1 MANFL
6 LPDEEQRLQNN
17 ATPRAPRK
25 PTFMLPGEMT
35 PAETAAPVVRAAS
48 TVNPDEAGEARR
60 LSRDRGVTLG
70 ESALEQLRAE
80 ARLGNVRRIMDR
92 SPELSRALSDPGF
105 AKIAHDD
112 AENLDA
118 VAGVVAKANSPQRLL
133 TSTEF
138 AEEVRKTKQSNAHL
152 DWDSAR
158 QLTAARFKVDNTPGG
173 VREATA
179 PPSSLSTLAAGVR
192 SAFAE
197 GFAEQTRQ
205 GIRRIFGDFFGFDN
219 MAADAARK
227 GQQSQ
232 FRQFLATPQ
241 PEGLLGDVYM
251 GVQSTAQSAPGMA
264 LGLINPAAGL
274 ALFGAQT
281 GAPAYQKY
289 RDRGA
294 TGIEAITGAVLE
306 GGAEVIFEKMP
317 MDYFVK
323 KFGRVGM
330 TEFIAGMIAR
340 EIPTEIATTIA
351 QTATDTAIANPD
363 KTWAQWAGELPENI
377 RQTVISTMVQTGILG
392 GAGVVARR
400 LGAREELVAQ
410 TEAEAGALDTLLK
423 FAAASKVR
431 ERDATTF
438 QQFLQQAAEDGPV
451 QEVYIDARRF
461 AEAAGEN
468 LDVLRQEMPSV
479 GEQID
484 EAISTG
490 SDLVIPVGEFA
501 TKLPGTGLEQ
511 TLLDHVRTSPD
522 APSRAEAQTFMQE
535 AAASMQAQAEKI
547 QQQAQIDDLARQSQ
561 DRVEQDLVRQ
571 LKEANRFTDDVNTAY
586 AKLVSSFFGTLASRL
601 TKAGQATT
609 AEDMYQRFALR
620 VNAQSVAGEQ
630 QLDQTTPEF
639 QQWFEGSKVADAD
652 GGWVKEAES
661 YQGMTHA
668 KGEPGYAE
676 AKTLHWLE
684 VSDYPISR
692 LTDATDAGWFK
703 DEQKMW
709 ADEGQPQRFDDM
721 LDREIRDPIIVFD
734 DGNGGYIWDGY
745 HRVGA
750 TVTGGR
756 KTIKAI
762 VGVRPEQIKSIFN
775 ARPTND
781 PSILKQGTQG
791 FDAWAEGAP
800 VVEADELWQYEGGPA
815 VFKLFHGTTGDFPL
829 FDRSKANPGS
839 DLGAGFYFTNTPE
852 DVSTNYAGEGPDLT
866 SKLEMRAERIES
878 EARDDQ
884 ELNDRLAVIM
894 GLEPGADLSDID
906 TGALIEA
913 AKVIAREQLSVEHSG
928 MVLPVFVKVKNPV
941 IIGGNNETVMT
952 FVEEYDEATDT
963 YKEPEGTLLGVI
975 EALREIGS
983 EDDVFEFKAES
994 VISDI
999 FGNNWSGDEIGAAD
1013 IIAAMKSS
1021 EGLMYATDESG
1032 VLIGNEIIR
1041 RAFEMAGFD
1050 AFIDYTVNDK
1060 FGDAKPQGKPMV
1072 GMDADT
1078 VHVIAFEPTQIKSSV
1093 GNSGAFDPNSPNIL
1107 EQSAFG
1113 LEQQVPEPLRVI
1125 GNAQRATLKTD
1136 FSKSGIKDIL
1146 KRSDWTILTAENP
1159 EGVQLDEAANKARM
1173 DELRAQLKAMGLQFI
1188 DVRGK
1193 YGNDENSIVVIGVN
1207 RDQAMALGEQFKQQS
1222 VLTNAG
1228 LVFRDGTINPS
1239 RSLNVLERAAED
1251 YYTELPDGTKFSID
1265 IDFDNR
1271 WPKQD
1276 GRVGEVS
1283 VAGVHFSQAK
1293 RTYLS
1298 AASYGRG
1305 AKGAEAERIKNAD
1318 DKRLAKRVHFYVNTG
1333 NGVRAERDVG
1343 SVAHATR
1350 LANLYDADGD
1360 PLGLFRPFEIVEG
1373 PDGKKTERK
1382 RDLNEREPAVIDA
1395 GFSGYLSRN
1404 AVGGSAVVFE
1414 DVKVTPVGTEADA
1427 NAMVQGIV
1435 PPPPQMTELRKKA
1448 MEIQQDQRLSAGA
1461 RPPIEWVAEFKK
1473 YGYDVPIDTAGNDP
1487 VYKDELLKKLYQR
1500 VYHGSQDFPGP
1511 GNTEVRALPYRPFWV
1526 AVEKGK
1532 AEAYARGGTVSEF
1545 ELGDVNP
1552 ADIDSETLVAELL
1565 GIYNTDPAILDEFG
1579 PWDESTDGPAVD
1591 NSYALLNSENVVG
1604 HLLDKGYD
1612 SVKFT
1617 EGGVLT
1623 YGLFYP
1629 EQVDRVNK
1637 LRQGDQARG
1646 QITFGN
1652 VAETPSTITLLK
1664 NADLSTFLH
1673 EAGHFYLEVLN
1684 SIATQP
1690 NAPQEIVDDLNAALA
1705 WMGIKGDERVA
1716 GGEKGGALE
1725 QGAKQTRTAAFKKWF
1740 EGSKVVDS
1748 NGEPLV
1754 LYHGTG
1760 ADFTKFRRRVG
1771 DIGMHFGTTGQA
1783 NDRMEYLAQR
1793 PGAVP
1798 DRNAQVM
1805 PVYLSIRNPLRL
1817 RDVGAWKAENLKSE
1831 LLDLFPQDTA
1841 RIGSRG
1847 GRDGLRTTADIRAF
1861 IQSKGY
1867 DGVVYKNTGEVEGS
1881 EPYRQAIADAKAALD
1896 ARFGPGKNS
1905 FDVNDQQTPE
1915 YVAWRDAQ
1923 QAYADFRDQAGQ
1935 DSYIAFRP
1943 EQIKSAVG
1951 NDGTFDAN
1959 DPSILSQDGEEGTRG
1974 PLPQGRTPLDVWN
1987 AMSLEEK
1994 RPYHEQWARGFEA
2007 YLFEGKAPSVELKGV
2022 FSRFAAW
2029 LKNVYRQ
2036 LASLN
2041 VELTDEVRGVFDRML
2056 ATEEQIKEA
2065 EALRGYAPLFKSA
2078 EEMGAQPDEWAR
2090 YQNLHADATES
2101 ANEKLQTRSL
2111 RDMRYLSNAR
2121 SRAIR
2126 ELQKDVEAK
2135 RKVVEAEVKAEVS
2148 QQPIYAV
2155 QRWLKYGEMPD
2166 GTKTEGA
2173 KLDLKALKEM
2183 YGEGPAAP
2191 WRYFATGKNGLAG
2204 LDGVHPDM
2212 VAEMFG
2218 FSSGDAMVRQILAAD
2233 PENDVVEGMT
2243 DQRMLERYGDVQ
2255 NPAAIERAADEA
2267 VHNTAR
2273 AKFIATELA
2282 ALQNAMS
2289 VRQDTGR
2296 TVTDSRGRTRKITDN
2311 VLTKAAK
2318 DFATTLVERK
2328 KIKDIKPAQFA
2339 AAEGRAAKAAERT
2352 SNFTE
2357 KVTEKRNQL
2366 VNHYAARAANDA
2378 VDYIEKQV
2386 AYLREVGNRESIDPE
2401 YRDQINAILEGYELR
2416 RITQREEAKRAS
2428 LLEWIGSQEEMGL
2441 DPVIDQKLIDAANR
2455 TNYRNLPLED
2465 FRGLVDSI
2473 RNIEHLGRLK
2483 KKLLTAKDNR
2493 ELAEVV
2499 EEVRASI
2506 DENHNREAKVRIE
2519 TGRGVARIGKM
2530 ARGFVAMH
2538 RKFASIAREM
2548 DGGVDGGRMWERLV
2562 RPMNEAGDN
2571 EITMRAEA
2579 TDKLAG
2585 IFKLLDGIRLTRK
2598 SEVLPGVSMTREAQ
2612 IMLALN
2618 WGNEGNRQRVIDGGL
2633 DGRRRLT
2640 QAEAE
2645 QIVFSLSGKEWDFVE
2660 AMWDFVGS
2668 YRPMI
2673 AEQEKRLTGVEP
2685 KWVEPA
2691 PFTLPNGRQIKGGY
2705 FPAKYDGD
2713 LSTRSNELE
2722 AVTDLRQQMRGA
2734 AGRAATRNGYTKER
2748 SQEVKDRPLRKDF
2761 GVIMQ
2766 HIGEVT
2772 HRLAWQDWL
2781 IDARR
2786 VLNAKPVD
2794 AAIREFYGPEILRE
2808 MKEHIKDIAAGDLG
2822 AQSDL
2827 DRILGHIRSGVTIAG
2842 MGWNLSTGLMQP
2854 LGITQSTVRVGA
2866 DWMAKGLAHFAANPV
2881 KATQIAQERSKF
2893 MASRSISLN
2902 RDLNDILNKI
2912 DKDKLSTVENSY
2924 FWFIYK
2930 FQTAIDVPTWWGAY
2944 ERAVAEGND
2953 EARSIALADQAVIDA
2968 QGSGTLKDQARIQ
2981 RGGAGQKLFTAFYS
2995 YFNTTYNLA
3004 VEQGRTARVKGGLAV
3019 PKLVSDYALLFV
3031 IPAMAGAL
3039 LKMLLKGE
3047 DFDDEEKLARKLAA
3061 EQLNYLFGTMVL
3073 TREIGGGIAAA
3084 LDGFN
3089 YNGPAALR
3097 LFGEMSKL
3105 AQQVD
3110 QGEVDA
3116 AALKAVNNVAGILLH
3131 YPSGQVQRTVEGM
3144 VAISEGETQNPAAV
3158 MFGPPR

>member
-1 MANFL
+1 MKFAVSAGAQGTLEFFATRREAQEWLNQEIEFQKSFRQQQLDQNIPDRPL
-6 LPDEEQRLQNN
+6 LREADLEGMMPPERTLV
-17 ATPRAPRK
+17 A
-25 PTFMLPGEMT
+25 
-35 PAETAAPVVRAAS
+35 AENGVEYYA
-48 TVNPDEAGEARR
+48 AGEGFYATVDGKEVGFVLPLSEDPVQGFDVTVAEERQRQGIGGKLFTLYRGAHPGAPTGGLTKAGEGMARKTGAD
-60 LSRDRGVTLG
+60 LSTLFQSASLRRGTETLKRFG
-70 ESALEQLRAE
+70 LDPTKKHTTRQVAAALE
-80 ARLGNVRRIMDR
+80 ARQRERYGSIGRDDR
-92 SPELSRALSDPGF
+92 SPETARKIAKWMVEEVLFEMQNPGMSGVGWYSTKFQAALDTMAEAFPELATDKNARDLMTALIAVTSDGQKVNENFLMAMEVYGEFKDSGKFASKRGHSRDSSIKGNLEKIQKLHDELGAEGMRKFLMREITIAEINAMARIAGEKTTSDYTADTKMPVAATVFGPKLGAFYANLMGSSGYLTMDRWWSRTFNRYRGNLIAQPTRPGLDRFKQLIGKPELSDDQ
-105 AKIAHDD
+105 AIAETVPYRKAYEARNYKDGTETEK
-112 AENLDA
+112 AANTLYKAAFENIEDSPFNATDRKFMVQA
-118 VAGVVAKANSPQRLL
+118 VKYA
-133 TSTEF
+133 
-138 AEEVRKTKQSNAHL
+138 
-152 DWDSAR
+152 
-158 QLTAARFKVDNTPGG
+158 
-173 VREATA
+173 
-179 PPSSLSTLAAGVR
+179 
-192 SAFAE
+192 
-197 GFAEQTRQ
+197 
-205 GIRRIFGDFFGFDN
+205 
-219 MAADAARK
+219 
-227 GQQSQ
+227 QQNLK
-232 FRQFLATPQ
+232 R
-241 PEGLLGDVYM
+241 
-251 GVQSTAQSAPGMA
+251 
-264 LGLINPAAGL
+264 
-274 ALFGAQT
+274 
-281 GAPAYQKY
+281 
-289 RDRGA
+289 RGA
-294 TGIEAITGAVLE
+294 EMSIADIQAVLWYY
-306 GGAEVIFEKMP
+306 EKRL
-317 MDYFVK
+317 Y
-323 KFGRVGM
+323 
-330 TEFIAGMIAR
+330 
-340 EIPTEIATTIA
+340 
-351 QTATDTAIANPD
+351 
-363 KTWAQWAGELPENI
+363 GE
-377 RQTVISTMVQTGILG
+377 
-392 GAGVVARR
+392 
-400 LGAREELVAQ
+400 LGARQSADVSYEEAARRAVA
-410 TEAEAGALDTLLK
+410 ARSGDGVAGA
-423 FAAASKVR
+423 
-431 ERDATTF
+431 
-438 QQFLQQAAEDGPV
+438 
-451 QEVYIDARRF
+451 
-461 AEAAGEN
+461 
-468 LDVLRQEMPSV
+468 
-479 GEQID
+479 
-484 EAISTG
+484 
-490 SDLVIPVGEFA
+490 
-501 TKLPGTGLEQ
+501 
-511 TLLDHVRTSPD
+511 
-522 APSRAEAQTFMQE
+522 
-535 AAASMQAQAEKI
+535 
-547 QQQAQIDDLARQSQ
+547 
-561 DRVEQDLVRQ
+561 
-571 LKEANRFTDDVNTAY
+571 
-586 AKLVSSFFGTLASRL
+586 
-601 TKAGQATT
+601 
-609 AEDMYQRFALR
+609 
-620 VNAQSVAGEQ
+620 
-630 QLDQTTPEF
+630 
-639 QQWFEGSKVADAD
+639 
-652 GGWVKEAES
+652 
-661 YQGMTHA
+661 
-668 KGEPGYAE
+668 
-676 AKTLHWLE
+676 
-684 VSDYPISR
+684 
-692 LTDATDAGWFK
+692 
-703 DEQKMW
+703 
-709 ADEGQPQRFDDM
+709 
-721 LDREIRDPIIVFD
+721 
-734 DGNGGYIWDGY
+734 
-745 HRVGA
+745 
-750 TVTGGR
+750 
-756 KTIKAI
+756 TI
-762 VGVRPEQIKSIFN
+762 
-775 ARPTND
+775 
-781 PSILKQGTQG
+781 
-791 FDAWAEGAP
+791 
-800 VVEADELWQYEGGPA
+800 
-815 VFKLFHGTTGDFPL
+815 
-829 FDRSKANPGS
+829 
-839 DLGAGFYFTNTPE
+839 
-852 DVSTNYAGEGPDLT
+852 
-866 SKLEMRAERIES
+866 
-878 EARDDQ
+878 
-884 ELNDRLAVIM
+884 
-894 GLEPGADLSDID
+894 
-906 TGALIEA
+906 
-913 AKVIAREQLSVEHSG
+913 
-928 MVLPVFVKVKNPV
+928 
-941 IIGGNNETVMT
+941 
-952 FVEEYDEATDT
+952 
-963 YKEPEGTLLGVI
+963 PEGTAGDAVGI
-975 EALREIGS
+975 QP
-983 EDDVFEFKAES
+983 
-994 VISDI
+994 
-999 FGNNWSGDEIGAAD
+999 GDEVFNDPAPGA
-1013 IIAAMKSS
+1013 
-1021 EGLMYATDESG
+1021 E
-1032 VLIGNEIIR
+1032 
-1041 RAFEMAGFD
+1041 AF
-1050 AFIDYTVNDK
+1050 TLN
-1060 FGDAKPQGKPMV
+1060 
-1072 GMDADT
+1072 
-1078 VHVIAFEPTQIKSSV
+1078 
-1093 GNSGAFDPNSPNIL
+1093 
-1107 EQSAFG
+1107 QSAI
-1113 LEQQVPEPLRVI
+1113 PEPLRVI
-1125 GNAQRATLKTD
+1125 GNAQRASLKTD

-1173 DELRAQLKAMGLQFI
+1173 DELRARLKEMGLEFI

-1193 YGNDENSIVVIGVN
+1193 YGNDENSIVVIGVG
-1207 RDQAMALGEQFKQQS
+1207 RDQAMALGKQFLQQS

-1228 LVFRDGTINPS
+1228 LVFRDGTIKPS
-1239 RSLNVLERAAED
+1239 RKLNVLDRAADD
-1251 YYTELPDGTKFSID
+1251 YYTELPDGTKFSIEFD
-1265 IDFDNR
+1265 NLDFDSR

-1283 VAGVHFSQAK
+1283 VAGVHFSK
-1293 RTYLS
+1293 EERSLLS

-1382 RDLNEREPAVIDA
+1382 RDLNERESAVIDA

-1448 MEIQQDQRLSAGA
+1448 MEIMQDQRMSAGA
-1461 RPPIEWVAEFKK
+1461 RLPIEWAAEFKK

-1487 VYKDELLKKLYQR
+1487 VYKDELLKKLY
-1500 VYHGSQDFPGP
+1500 
-1511 GNTEVRALPYRPFWV
+1511 
-1526 AVEKGK
+1526 
-1532 AEAYARGGTVSEF
+1532 
-1545 ELGDVNP
+1545 
-1552 ADIDSETLVAELL
+1552 
-1565 GIYNTDPAILDEFG
+1565 
-1579 PWDESTDGPAVD
+1579 
-1591 NSYALLNSENVVG
+1591 
-1604 HLLDKGYD
+1604 
-1612 SVKFT
+1612 
-1617 EGGVLT
+1617 
-1623 YGLFYP
+1623 
-1629 EQVDRVNK
+1629 
-1637 LRQGDQARG
+1637 QGDQARG

-1690 NAPQEIVDDLNAALA
+1690 NAPQEIVDDMNAALA
-1705 WMGIKGDERVA
+1705 WMGV
-1716 GGEKGGALE
+1716 KGG
-1725 QGAKQTRTAAFKKWF
+1725 
-1740 EGSKVVDS
+1740 
-1748 NGEPLV
+1748 
-1754 LYHGTG
+1754 
-1760 ADFTKFRRRVG
+1760 
-1771 DIGMHFGTTGQA
+1771 
-1783 NDRMEYLAQR
+1783 LAQ
-1793 PGAVP
+1793 
-1798 DRNAQVM
+1798 
-1805 PVYLSIRNPLRL
+1805 
-1817 RDVGAWKAENLKSE
+1817 
-1831 LLDLFPQDTA
+1831 
-1841 RIGSRG
+1841 
-1847 GRDGLRTTADIRAF
+1847 
-1861 IQSKGY
+1861 
-1867 DGVVYKNTGEVEGS
+1867 
-1881 EPYRQAIADAKAALD
+1881 
-1896 ARFGPGKNS
+1896 
-1905 FDVNDQQTPE
+1905 
-1915 YVAWRDAQ
+1915 
-1923 QAYADFRDQAGQ
+1923 
-1935 DSYIAFRP
+1935 
-1943 EQIKSAVG
+1943 
-1951 NDGTFDAN
+1951 
-1959 DPSILSQDGEEGTRG
+1959 
-1974 PLPQGRTPLDVWN
+1974 WN

-2007 YLFEGKAPSVELKGV
+2007 YLFEGKAPSVELRGV
-2022 FSRFAAW
+2022 FSRFSAW

-2126 ELQKDVEAK
+2126 QLQKDVEAK

-2166 GTKTEGA
+2166 GTQTVGA

-2191 WRYFATGKNGLAG
+2191 WRYFATGTNGLAG
-2204 LDGVHPDM
+2204 NEGLHPDV

-2428 LLEWIGSQEEMGL
+2428 LLEWIESQEAMGL

-2548 DGGVDGGRMWERLV
+2548 DGGVDGGSMWERLV

-2585 IFKLLDGIRLTRK
+2585 IFKLLDGIKLTRK

-2645 QIVFSLSGKEWDFVE
+2645 QIVFSLSSKEWDFVE

-2766 HIGEVT
+2766 HVGEVT

-2786 VLNAKPVD
+2786 VLNARPVD

-2842 MGWNLSTGLMQP
+2842 MGWNLATGLMQP

-2881 KATQIAQERSKF
+2881 KATQIAQEKSKF

-2930 FQTAIDVPTWWGAY
+2930 LQTAIDVPTWWGAY
-2944 ERAVAEGND
+2944 ERAIAEGND

-2968 QGSGTLKDQARIQ
+2968 QGGGTLKDQARIQ

-3004 VEQGRTARVKGGLAV
+3004 VEQGRTARVKGGMAV

-3105 AQQVD
+3105 AKQVD

-3116 AALKAVNNVAGILLH
+3116 AALKAANNVAGILLH

-3144 VAISEGETQNPAAV
+3144 VALSEGETENPASV
-3158 MFGPPR
+3158 LFGPPR